1 MPADYKAFL
10 VLGFIGPHEE
20 RTVRPLS
27 APYLIRRWLRPGAVV
42 LPLSS
47 DGVVTKE
54 VDDLCLIAKPL
65 PNLNVSILIP
75 PPR

>member
-10 VLGFIGPHEE
+10 VLGFMDPHEE
-20 RTVRPLS
+20 RTVRPFG
-27 APYLIRRWLRPGAVV
+27 APYLIRCWLRPGAMV
-42 LPLSS
+42 LLLSS
-47 DGVVTKE
+47 DGVVAKE